1 MTKKKNDN
9 QKSSLHAF
17 YQKKA
22 CQSPVP
28 NTCTVMDN
36 KWVKLS
42 LTLIKSH
49 PLLLLCFYSLSYLLP
64 ICLHWPLLRRG
75 APLILSQNQ
84 DSLAHSL
91 PLSIPFK
98 KITSSKPWLDL
109 SQVHPK
115 TELQP
120 ALLPSSQRNSQM
132 PCFHLLC
139 LSPFAQ
145 KAGTNHKLSL
155 SIGISAAWVFSS
167 WTDSALVGKLFSS
180 GLAPQFQHCSPH
192 CSVPHQHH
200 FLPKNTILSL
210 LSSGIPTQW
219 QALVTRTE

>member
-22 CQSPVP
+22 CQSPAP

-109 SQVHPK
+109 SQLHPK

-145 KAGTNHKLSL
+145 KAGTITIN
-155 SIGISAAWVFSS
+155 F
-167 WTDSALVGKLFSS
+167 LF
-180 GLAPQFQHCSPH
+180 Q
-192 CSVPHQHH
+192 
-200 FLPKNTILSL
+200 
-210 LSSGIPTQW
+210 
-219 QALVTRTE
+219 